1 MITDDFMQNLVDLD
15 RIIIRMKDRNDKRI
29 AELEKR
35 IDEIDRV
42 LHREG
47 EKSDDNGT

>member
-1 MITDDFMQNLVDLD
+1 MTDFMENIVEMN
-15 RIIIRMKDRNDKRI
+15 RIIIRMKDRNEKRI

-47 EKSDDNGT
+47 EKRDDCGT

>member
-1 MITDDFMQNLVDLD
+1 MTDFMENIVEMN

-47 EKSDDNGT
+47 EKSDDRKA

>member
-1 MITDDFMQNLVDLD
+1 MTDFMENIVEMN

-42 LHREG
+42 LHRKG
-47 EKSDDNGT
+47 EQSDDSGT

>member
-1 MITDDFMQNLVDLD
+1 MTDFMENIVEMN

-42 LHREG
+42 LHRD
-47 EKSDDNGT
+47 SDKDVQ

>member
-1 MITDDFMQNLVDLD
+1 MTDFMENIVEMN

-47 EKSDDNGT
+47 EKDDD

>member
-1 MITDDFMQNLVDLD
+1 MTDFMENIVEMN

-29 AELEKR
+29 RELEKR

-42 LHREG
+42 LHRDG
-47 EKSDDNGT
+47 DKDV

>member
-1 MITDDFMQNLVDLD
+1 MTDFMENIVEMN

-47 EKSDDNGT
+47 DGKDGKA